1 MTPESL
7 ARVAGM
13 VIRVAAEVLLLA
25 AVGAGFTLIAAIIL
39 GLG

>member
-1 MTPESL
+1 MTPESP

-13 VIRVAAEVLLLA
+13 VVRVVAEVLLLA
-25 AVGAGFTLIAAIIL
+25 AVGAGFTLIAAGIL